1 MIKFL
6 LFLILLIVLLTYR
19 ELRKQNIGFTHLRKI
34 MADSQQV
41 IAQALNDANAKIV
54 TLTAQVGKIGTET
67 AGLQSTVAALQA
79 QIANGQEVSPELQA
93 ASDAVTASLTSL
105 SNAVQGVDDEV
116 PDAAPPAPAPAD
128 PAPVDPAAPAA

>member
-1 MIKFL
+1 
-6 LFLILLIVLLTYR
+6 
-19 ELRKQNIGFTHLRKI
+19 

-41 IAQALNDANAKIV
+41 IAQALTDANAKIV
-54 TLTAQVGKIGTET
+54 ALTTQVGKIGTET

-116 PDAAPPAPAPAD
+116 VDAAAPAPAPAD